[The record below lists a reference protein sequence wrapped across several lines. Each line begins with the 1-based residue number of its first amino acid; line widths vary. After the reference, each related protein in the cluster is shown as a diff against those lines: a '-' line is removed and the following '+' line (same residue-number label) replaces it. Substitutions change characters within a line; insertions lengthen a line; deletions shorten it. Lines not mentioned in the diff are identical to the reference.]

1 MGLYFTAGNPADV
14 FVEAFGET
22 VRRTLESHFGGQFV
36 FDSSDP
42 PYTSEEVGWSGW
54 RQLQDRARGLIPE
67 EKIAHFLS
75 MEAWQGVYVP
85 VETDIGVFTFDGHST
100 PLSVA
105 SLDHL
110 LGELEAIGVALGLP
124 TDGADMQ
131 SLFLGYRDDDDR
143 CDDDMDIQTYVQLLL
158 SAREAKKR
166 NQPLWVVK

>member
-1 MGLYFTAGNPADV
+1 
-14 FVEAFGET
+14 
-22 VRRTLESHFGGQFV
+22 
-36 FDSSDP
+36 
-42 PYTSEEVGWSGW
+42 
-54 RQLQDRARGLIPE
+54 
-67 EKIAHFLS
+67 

-85 VETDIGVFTFDGHST
+85 GEADIGFFTFDGHST

-105 SLDHL
+105 SLDQL
-110 LGELEAIGVALGLP
+110 IGELEAIGVALGLP
-124 TDGADMQ
+124 TDGADLR

>member
-1 MGLYFTAGNPADV
+1 M
-14 FVEAFGET
+14 
-22 VRRTLESHFGGQFV
+22 
-36 FDSSDP
+36 
-42 PYTSEEVGWSGW
+42 
-54 RQLQDRARGLIPE
+54 PE

-110 LGELEAIGVALGLP
+110 LGELEAIGVALGVR
-124 TDGADMQ
+124 TEGADLQ
-131 SLFLGYRDDDDR
+131 SLFLGYCDDDDR